1 MDLRQVLVNEME
13 ERIQRNELPRRTKE
27 EINTLVSELLSK
39 MTLDE
44 KIGQL
49 YETSY
54 DGADVTGPQFDSSNV
69 VNLIKDGM
77 VGSLLGLNDN
87 IDMYMLQKTAV
98 EKTRLGIPLLFCN
111 DIIHGCRT
119 SFPVNLAMACSFDMK
134 AIEEACNV
142 IAYESAH
149 SGVSITFS
157 PMLDLV
163 RDARWGRVTES
174 YGEDTYLGTQV
185 AKAYIRGF
193 QRGDLGSYDS
203 IGACLKHFVAYG
215 AAESGREYNT
225 VDISE
230 RVLRQFY
237 LPPFKAAI
245 DEGVTSIM
253 TSFNI
258 YDSVPATQNK
268 FLLRKVLRDEF
279 KFEGFTISDY
289 TSSDEII
296 NHKTAKDQREV
307 ALKCI
312 TAGLDHEMISIGYI
326 KELKSLVEE
335 GLVDEKLIDEACS
348 RMLSVKFKLGLFDN
362 PYKNIY
368 HNSEEYFMKQEF
380 VDKAREVAKKSIV
393 LLKNDNDILPLTN
406 TKEKIAL
413 IGPLAD
419 TNEVIGAW
427 GGRALNEDCV
437 TLKDGIKNVRGDVD
451 LRVAKGCKSV
461 DTRDEA
467 LLKEAVEVAKECDK
481 IILAIGESQHM
492 SGEAYAR
499 AYITIPEPQIEL
511 VKELKKLNKPMIVT
525 LFNGRPLELEWL
537 NDYVDA
543 ILEVW
548 FLGTQSGNA
557 IADVLF
563 GDYNPSG
570 KLTMSFPVTVGQLPI
585 YYNQFKTGR
594 PAKESFTKEEF
605 YVSNYRDVQNEP
617 LYPFGFGLSYTKF
630 DISDIKVDKTELSK
644 DDTLKVSVKVK
655 NVGKVTGT
663 ETVQLYIEAKW
674 FSVTRPLNELKGF
687 KQVTLQPNE
696 EQVVEFE
703 ITQNDLAYYNIDMEY
718 VAEKVEYSI
727 RVGNASDN
735 LIETTIKTV

>member
-1 MDLRQVLVNEME
+1 MDLRQTLVNEMD
-13 ERIQRNELPRRTKE
+13 ERIKRNEIPKRSKE
-27 EINTLVSELLSK
+27 EINTLVNELLAK

-49 YETSY
+49 YESTY

-77 VGSLLGLNDN
+77 VGSLLGMNDN

-98 EKTRLGIPLLFCN
+98 EKSRLGIPLMFCN

-119 SFPVNLAMACSFDMK
+119 SFPTNLAMACSFDMK
-134 AIEEACNV
+134 AVEEACNV

-149 SGVSITFS
+149 SGVNITFS

-174 YGEDTYLGTQV
+174 YGEDAYLGSEI
-185 AKAYIRGF
+185 AKAYVRGF
-193 QRGDLGSYDS
+193 QQGDLSSYDT

-215 AAESGREYNT
+215 AAEAGREYNT

-230 RVLRQFY
+230 RMLRQFY
-237 LPPFKAAI
+237 LPQFKSAI
-245 DEGVTSIM
+245 DEGATSIM

-258 YDSVPATQNK
+258 YDSVPVTQNK
-268 FLLRKVLRDEF
+268 FLLRNVLRDEF

-312 TAGLDHEMISIGYI
+312 KAGLDHEMVSFSYI
-326 KELKSLVEE
+326 KELKGLVED

-348 RMLSVKFKLGLFDN
+348 RMLSIKFKLGLFDN

-368 HNSEEYFMKQEF
+368 HNYEEYYMKQEF

-393 LLKNDNDILPLTN
+393 LLKNDNNTLPLKN

-451 LRVAKGCKSV
+451 VKVAKGCEIHV
-461 DTRDEA
+461 RDEK
-467 LLKEAVEVAKECDK
+467 LLNKAIEIAKECDK

-492 SGEAYAR
+492 SGEAHSR
-499 AYITIPEPQIEL
+499 AYITIPEVQIEL
-511 VKELKKLNKPMIVT
+511 VKELKKLNKPIIVT
-525 LFNGRPLELEWL
+525 LFNGRPLELTWL
-537 NDYVDA
+537 NDNVDA
-543 ILEVW
+543 IVEVW
-548 FLGTQSGNA
+548 FLGSQSGNA

-585 YYNQFKTGR
+585 YYNQFRTGR
-594 PAKESFTKEEF
+594 PAKDSFTKEEF
-605 YVSNYRDVQNEP
+605 YVSNYKDVQNEP
-617 LYPFGFGLSYTKF
+617 LYPFGFGLSYTQF
-630 DISDIKVDKTELSK
+630 DISDIKVDKKELSK
-644 DDTLKVSVKVK
+644 DDTLKVTVNVK
-655 NVGKVTGT
+655 NIGKVVGT
-663 ETVQLYIEAKW
+663 ETVQLYIEAKS
-674 FSVTRPLNELKGF
+674 FSVTRPINELKGF

-696 EQVVEFE
+696 ETIVEFI

-718 VAEKVEYSI
+718 VAEEVEYSI
-727 RVGNASDN
+727 RVGNSSDN
-735 LIETTIKTV
+735 LIETKIKTIM